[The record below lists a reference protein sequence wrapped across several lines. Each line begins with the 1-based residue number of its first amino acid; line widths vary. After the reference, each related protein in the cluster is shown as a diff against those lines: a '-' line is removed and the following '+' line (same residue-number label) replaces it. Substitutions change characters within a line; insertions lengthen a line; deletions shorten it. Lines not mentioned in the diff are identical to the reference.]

1 MEGAMFGFVRGLVWG
16 LLLIAAGWVGGS
28 IYPAPQEVTAP
39 IARRAPDLAARLGIS
54 EVTFDRLSAMMSPEQ
69 AQRLR
74 QDAATLAARAGEAII
89 VESDKEELEETLAAL
104 PEAQQQPAPTQV
116 SASTSFEEALYTCPG
131 MSVSNAPAVDAQ
143 RRVRT
148 YASIVDVQGVRLAVN
163 PTQGACL
170 SSAFGPRGR
179 GTHKGLDFHSRDGGP
194 ILAAAT
200 GTVIE
205 RKYRDDYGN
214 MVLIDHGG
222 GVYTRYA
229 HLSSFA
235 DGIVEGAQVT
245 GGQRLGLMGNTASY
259 QIPIHLHYEVLLGD
273 YNNPR
278 ASFGLTPRSPLDF
291 SAAD

>member
-1 MEGAMFGFVRGLVWG
+1 MFGFLRGLLWG
-16 LLLIAAGWVGGS
+16 VLLIAAGWIGGS

-54 EVTFDRLSAMMSPEQ
+54 DVSFDRLSEMMSPEQ

-74 QDAATLAARAGEAII
+74 QDAAALAARAGEAII
-89 VESDKEELEETLAAL
+89 VETNNEELEEAIAAL
-104 PEAQQQPAPTQV
+104 PEAQQQPTPPPA
-116 SASTSFEEALYTCPG
+116 SATTSFDEVLYTCPG
-131 MSVSNAPAVDAQ
+131 MTVSNAPPIDAQ

-148 YASIVDVQGVRLAVN
+148 YASVVDAQGVRLAVN
-163 PTQGACL
+163 PTQGGACL

-179 GTHKGLDFHSRDGGP
+179 GLHKGVDYHSALGGA
-194 ILAAAT
+194 ILAAAP

-205 RKYRDDYGN
+205 RRYRDDYGN
-214 MVLIDHGG
+214 MVLIDHGS

-245 GGQRLGLMGNTASY
+245 AGQRLGLMGNTASY

-278 ASFGLTPRSPLDF
+278 ASFGLTPRSPFEF

>member
-1 MEGAMFGFVRGLVWG
+1 MFGFVRGLLWG
-16 LLLIAAGWVGGS
+16 VLLIAAGWVGGS
-28 IYPAPQEVTAP
+28 IYPAPQEITAP
-39 IARRAPDLAARLGIS
+39 IARRAPDLAARLGITD
-54 EVTFDRLSAMMSPEQ
+54 VTFERLSAMMSPEQ

-74 QDAATLAARAGEAII
+74 HDAAALAARAGEAII

-116 SASTSFEEALYTCPG
+116 SAATAFDAALFTCPG
-131 MSVSNAPAVDAQ
+131 MTVSNAPAVDAQ

-163 PTQGACL
+163 PTQGGACL

-179 GTHKGLDFHSRDGGP
+179 GQHKGLDFHSRDGGP
-194 ILAAAT
+194 ILAAAA

-214 MVLIDHGG
+214 MVLIDHGS

-245 GGQRLGLMGNTASY
+245 AGQRLGLMGNTASY

-278 ASFGLTPRSPLDF
+278 ASFGLTPRSPF
-291 SAAD
+291 EFVTAN